1 MIFRIMMFYQFGM
14 FNVVRIQI
22 YYIDFLINYNGKM
35 IFTENVLFVVNY
47 ANIIAESHIFK
58 V

>member
-1 MIFRIMMFYQFGM
+1 MMFYQFGM

-22 YYIDFLINYNGKM
+22 YYINFLINYNGKM